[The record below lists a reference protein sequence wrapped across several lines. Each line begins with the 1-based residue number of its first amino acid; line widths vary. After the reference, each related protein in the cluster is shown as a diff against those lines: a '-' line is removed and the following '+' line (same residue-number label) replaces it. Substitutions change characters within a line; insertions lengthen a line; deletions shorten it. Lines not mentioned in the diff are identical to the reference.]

1 MNGERGVGNFLK
13 DNVCKEAANVASFL
27 ENNTSIYWSDH
38 IECRMEESLQSQD
51 TNSSLEVF

>member
-27 ENNTSIYWSDH
+27 ENNTDH

>member
-27 ENNTSIYWSDH
+27 ENNTSIYWSDPKKN
-38 IECRMEESLQSQD
+38 ITKSNSLI
-51 TNSSLEVF
+51 